1 MKTKIKRHS
10 RSVLSV
16 ILAVCMLVTCFTVG
30 LVATDAAKTE
40 SESVGAAPS
49 TIYFAPNSNWLSAD
63 QVFQLNI
70 WKSGQ
75 SSQIWGTEVE
85 TGIYEFTGVDTSYTN
100 CQFVRFKAD
109 KSKEWNRTGTLTTSS
124 DKNLYTQESDDVW
137 SGTTGGTWSTYTP
150 TASSFTVNF
159 GVNGSNGT
167 LSASGSTT
175 GALTTGGT
183 VDSGETVT
191 FTANPSNGYGT
202 KWYSNPSCTTEIS
215 NTGNSYS
222 TTASSNLNVYVK
234 FIQQITITVIDKNSW
249 GTDIQAY
256 TYNGNDVGSNGGWG
270 SGTSTPAA
278 VTGYTDRYT
287 MTLFQDTND
296 TTVIFNKN
304 GGNGTNQT
312 NGVTL
317 TNGYY
322 YLISVDTNNGN
333 RVVTVSSSDP
343 ELTSYTYY
351 IDGRFAVYN
360 ASRTTQTVTAGSSDS
375 ISWSTDSKNIPFTET
390 STAGLYKV
398 DTYKTIK
405 ELSTYASNKELYFF
419 VGRSTNNATIDA
431 WYNPASGQNL
441 TQSNSDTQYSVALA
455 NNNSNSFLFTD
466 SSNTNTN
473 YVTIYFDANT
483 GKLYFHVDAMASYT
497 VTLKL
502 GDTTHSKWNDNTTA
516 DKTLTVS
523 GATTLPTVTPG
534 TGYQFQNWSVTDN
547 GGGTATLANETVNG
561 SATVTVDNNSVVL
574 TANVAPVSETV
585 VYVAKNDNISKI
597 YAWKTSSEAAITS
610 AFPGNSFDNS
620 NQVYNIGG
628 IEYYKFTV
636 NTGTD
641 NFSFVVNDGTNN
653 GSESRQSKDATN
665 YTAGHTYYVQ
675 WYGTGYKT
683 DSVTNIGV
691 DWYPKYAVA
700 YKPSSAED
708 ISANWTRVDFSS
720 NSAALN
726 NLTAQN
732 YVFYIVRQDKINGT
746 YTDNQWY
753 NTCETLTRSSRL
765 NKEAT
770 HSASGNITLKADAPG
785 NYSINIDRL
794 DGDTR
799 INIGADYPVGYRAV
813 GNATFFGTAWDTTS
827 SNYAYMFTQLA
838 TPYTDTTDGNKVY
851 TYSCSKT
858 MDYSVG
864 TFEFK
869 AWDTN
874 DTWYPAGAGNDIQ
887 VTNGV
892 KRGQTITFYL
902 NPATG
907 DVTYKITGEPSGE
920 SWPPSDIQGMM
931 GAAENPLVEQNK
943 ATYPKQYDTLIYKI
957 ATGSSAITSSPVTL
971 TPLYQKTNPGTEGA
985 WWADFTSVLPS
996 IGTDQLYFNITS
1008 NGSYTGFYSNIAND
1022 GSSFDLTDA
1031 PGITVKRTDKDSS
1044 KYFVEVSGVESRV
1057 TNLGVYITKDAS
1069 NNFTYKFYTIKG
1081 SASAS
1086 KVVKVYAKDGAI
1098 RRNGTARDPKSN
1110 MDYSTFEK
1118 YANTFLTDDTYNTR
1132 MTGAKR
1138 ASTHGATGTDEWT
1151 DSTNFNR
1158 YTYDYVTGVEKGS
1171 TIYFKTVLKN
1181 DDYMN
1186 QYYLVGYSINGTVY
1200 QLHTVAE
1207 SQTGTV
1213 TETFTIP
1220 TDWDYDYVEI
1230 TPIYFLRSGTSI
1242 RFYVEGYDQNVMD
1255 AGWGNTV
1262 GVYPYYQDPTNN
1274 DQVANVNN
1282 PFGGYP
1288 GQPLVFYKGNYYA
1301 DIPKSYKAYTENS
1314 SSTVTCEIKGITLS
1328 NMYWDDVHLYT
1339 GEVSLHYQTYDFD
1352 DLYKIY
1358 KEYGND
1364 VDNIICAFKYENRK
1378 NNDEPASF
1386 TNATSPAT
1394 YTNGWELLKNYKGEA
1409 IDIFGSVLTDQAA
1422 ALALQPTAAAVHVI
1436 SQDYKSNCAGQ
1447 YATEYAV
1454 YNTDGTKVVES
1465 GGKTT
1470 IVPSALAIKTAANF
1484 DNYDPQ
1490 TKAFKGIY
1498 NALKADSKVVGKP
1511 VFVTYEKSI
1520 YGGGDKADRCDARWY
1535 FSKKND
1541 PANAKTRIEYSDNLG
1556 ETWTT
1561 DTFTSNTAT
1570 GSHSGSTAYFTGLST
1585 EADNIPETAAGN
1597 TTTTDTSANANLGPC
1612 IGGGYYV
1619 FNATAGTGYKF
1630 VGWYILRDNYQLNA
1644 GASSYASGTTNFTS
1658 HAEIAKNGDI
1668 FVARFVKVT
1677 SGEFTINHRVHK
1689 DSTGFGDVYVQAV
1702 VKNSS
1707 GNTLATYGATSGAS
1721 ATNTVTI
1728 PSSTGHIANNS
1739 GNTIEATFVP
1749 EPYGTSSF
1757 VNFYAT
1763 VSDLLQ
1769 GYNEVDYIK
1778 SIVIN
1783 MPGVEGYDS
1792 LQGIYAKVTYDVNRM
1807 FSASGDSPTQ
1817 IVSSVTHYSKF
1828 ALRTDL
1834 SYLLR
1839 YKFTTRYYDDKYYTY
1854 SANYTEA
1861 ELRSYFY
1868 DQITNKT
1875 RNTITLD
1882 KQFVQSKAPFESNY
1896 REDLT
1901 WVVDD
1906 VTFGNNY
1913 TEGYLTAHQE
1923 KLKWSNAA
1931 VYDFTNAG
1939 VMQTKRM
1946 AAPYM
1951 LLFHTDTET
1960 KPSFGSTA
1968 AETTAINNWSQNDGK
1983 LYAPL
1988 RTIYEESGETK
1999 PLYIVRWDIYQLDS
2013 FTYKTTG
2020 TDNTPK
2026 MQDDGINLD
2035 VDTSKSKLV
2044 AQSYSS
2050 VFNYVGFEDYAV
2062 VPVYSKENVNRQG
2075 ISDGLTNSSATLL
2088 TVTRNHWN
2096 ANVDGNTKGGTY
2108 KDSADR
2114 IYVDFMLNYKYQKT
2128 VDGSTQNYLLSSTDE
2143 SIKVGFVIKSY
2154 TMVNGKKVY
2163 RTKNDQVI
2171 SQTVLVDKSN
2181 IDNKNRLEYCYGFN
2195 NTQNNSQWGLMF
2207 EFTPFIVDTGNQ
2219 QGSTGAEVKIGNNTY
2234 KALKPIADADVL
2246 DGVNF
2251 YMIGKSDTYWG

>member
-1 MKTKIKRHS
+1 M
-10 RSVLSV
+10 
-16 ILAVCMLVTCFTVG
+16 
-30 LVATDAAKTE
+30 
-40 SESVGAAPS
+40 
-49 TIYFAPNSNWLSAD
+49 
-63 QVFQLNI
+63 
-70 WKSGQ
+70 
-75 SSQIWGTEVE
+75 
-85 TGIYEFTGVDTSYTN
+85 
-100 CQFVRFKAD
+100 
-109 KSKEWNRTGTLTTSS
+109 
-124 DKNLYTQESDDVW
+124 
-137 SGTTGGTWSTYTP
+137 
-150 TASSFTVNF
+150 
-159 GVNGSNGT
+159 
-167 LSASGSTT
+167 
-175 GALTTGGT
+175 
-183 VDSGETVT
+183 
-191 FTANPSNGYGT
+191 
-202 KWYSNPSCTTEIS
+202 
-215 NTGNSYS
+215 
-222 TTASSNLNVYVK
+222 
-234 FIQQITITVIDKNSW
+234 
-249 GTDIQAY
+249 
-256 TYNGNDVGSNGGWG
+256 ND
-270 SGTSTPAA
+270 
-278 VTGYTDRYT
+278 
-287 MTLFQDTND
+287 
-296 TTVIFNKN
+296 
-304 GGNGTNQT
+304 GTNQT
-312 NGVTL
+312 
-317 TNGYY
+317 
-322 YLISVDTNNGN
+322 
-333 RVVTVSSSDP
+333 SSSA
-343 ELTSYTYY
+343 ENATGSTYY
-351 IDGRFAVYN
+351 INEVNSSNVPLLSANPLSSPYSYYINGRFAVYN

-375 ISWSTDSKNIPFTET
+375 ISWSTASKSIPFTET
-390 STAGLYKV
+390 ATAGLYKV

-405 ELSTYASNKELYFF
+405 ELSTYESGRELYFF
-419 VGRSTNNATIDA
+419 VGRSTSGGNIDKWYEPSVAT
-431 WYNPASGQNL
+431 NL
-441 TQSNSDTQYSVALA
+441 TGSDNDVQKPVTLYSSHTNA
-455 NNNSNSFLFTD
+455 FLFND
-466 SSNTNTN
+466 RSNTNTN
-473 YVTIYFDANT
+473 YVTIYFNANT

-534 TGYQFQNWSVTDN
+534 TGYQFQNWSVTN
-547 GGGTATLANETVNG
+547 YGGGTATLANETVNG

-597 YAWKTSSEAAITS
+597 YAWKTSSQVAITS

-628 IEYYKFTV
+628 IDYYKFTV

-641 NFSFVVNDGTNN
+641 NFSFIVNDGTNN
-653 GSESRQSKDATN
+653 GSGSSSRQSKDAEN

-708 ISANWTRVDFSS
+708 IPANWTRVDFSS

-753 NTCETLTRSSRL
+753 NTCETFTRSSRL

-799 INIGADYPVGYRAV
+799 INIGADYPTGYRAV
-813 GNATFFGTAWDTTS
+813 GNATFFGTAWDTES
-827 SNYAYMFTQLA
+827 SNYAYMFTELA
-838 TPYTDTTDGNKVY
+838 TPYTDPDDNKVY

-869 AWDTN
+869 AWSTEGAN
-874 DTWYPAGAGNDIQ
+874 GTWYPAGSDNDIK
-887 VTNGV
+887 VDGGV

-920 SWPPSDIQGMM
+920 SWPPDDIQDKMD
-931 GAAENPLVEQNK
+931 AATNKLVEQNK
-943 ATYPKQYDTLIYKI
+943 TTYPEQYNTLIYKI
-957 ATGSSAITSSPVTL
+957 ATGSNAITSSPVTL

-985 WWADFTSVLPS
+985 WWADFTSVLPG

-1031 PGITVKRTDKDSS
+1031 PGITVKRTDKDSTY
-1044 KYFVEVSGVESRV
+1044 YFVEVSGVESRV

-1118 YANTFLTDDTYNTR
+1118 YANTFLTDNAYSAH

-1138 ASTHGATGTDEWT
+1138 SSTHGATGNDELTDT
-1151 DSTNFNR
+1151 TVFDR

-1181 DDYMN
+1181 DTYMN

-1200 QLHTVAE
+1200 QLHAASE
-1207 SQTGTV
+1207 SGTSGGGTV
-1213 TETFTIP
+1213 TESFTIP

-1288 GQPLVFYKGNYYA
+1288 GQPMVFYKGNYYA
-1301 DIPKSYKAYTENS
+1301 DIPKTYTAYTENS
-1314 SSTVTCEIKGITLS
+1314 TSAVTCEIKGITLS

-1364 VDNIICAFKYENRK
+1364 IDNIICAFKYENRK

-1386 TNATSPAT
+1386 DNANSPAT

-1409 IDIFGSVLTDQAA
+1409 IDIFGTVLTNQAE
-1422 ALALQPTAAAVHVI
+1422 ALALEPTAAAVHVI

-1454 YNTDGTKVVES
+1454 YNAAGTKVVES

-1498 NALKADSKVVGKP
+1498 SALKADTTNVVGKP
-1511 VFVTYEKSI
+1511 VFITYEKSI
-1520 YGGGDKADRCDARWY
+1520 FGGGDKADRCDARWF

-1556 ETWTT
+1556 ETWET
-1561 DTFTSNTAT
+1561 DTFNSNTAT

-1585 EADNIPETAAGN
+1585 EADNTPETAAGN
-1597 TTTTDTSANANLGPC
+1597 TTTTDTSANANLDPR

-1658 HAEIAKNGDI
+1658 HAEIAKDGDI

-1707 GNTLATYGATSGAS
+1707 GTTLAIYGATSGAS

-1728 PSSTGHIANNS
+1728 PFSTGYISNNS

-1749 EPYGTSSF
+1749 EPYGTSNF

-1763 VSDLLQ
+1763 VNDLLQ

-1778 SIVIN
+1778 SITIN

-1792 LQGIYAKVTYDVNRM
+1792 EAGIYAKVVYGVNRM
-1807 FSASGDSPTQ
+1807 FSASGGSPTQ

-1828 ALRTDL
+1828 ALKTNIPYAL
-1834 SYLLR
+1834 KYTF
-1839 YKFTTRYYDDKYYTY
+1839 KTRYYDNKTY
-1854 SANYTEA
+1854 SYSSTYTEA

-1868 DQITNKT
+1868 DQITTKGNKT
-1875 RNTITLD
+1875 IALD

-1901 WVVDD
+1901 WVVDE
-1906 VTFGNNY
+1906 VTFGNNN

-1923 KLKWSNAA
+1923 ELKWSTAT

-1939 VMQTKRM
+1939 AMQTLKM
-1946 AAPYM
+1946 VAPYM
-1951 LLFHTDTET
+1951 KLFHTNTNT
-1960 KPSFGSTA
+1960 KPSFESTA
-1968 AETTAINNWSQNDGK
+1968 AETAAINGWDQNGGGI
-1983 LYAPL
+1983 YAPL
-1988 RTIYEESGETK
+1988 RTTYDDNGETK
-1999 PLYIVRWDIYQLDS
+1999 PLYIARWDIYQLDS

-2020 TDNTPK
+2020 NNVPK

-2035 VDTSKSKLV
+2035 VDTTKSKLV

-2050 VFNYVGFEDYAV
+2050 VFNYVGYEDYAI
-2062 VPVYSKENVNRQG
+2062 VPVYSKTVVDRQG
-2075 ISDGLTNSSATLL
+2075 ESDARTDSFATLL
-2088 TVTRNHWN
+2088 TVSRNHWN
-2096 ANVDGNTKGGTY
+2096 GTVDGNEQGGSY
-2108 KDSADR
+2108 KDGADR
-2114 IYVDFMLNYKYQKT
+2114 IYVDFMLNYRYTKT
-2128 VDGSTQNYLLSSTDE
+2128 VDGKTQNYMLSSTD
-2143 SIKVGFVIKSY
+2143 SNIKVGFVIKSY
-2154 TMVNGKKVY
+2154 TMVNGEKVY
-2163 RTKNDQVI
+2163 RTRNDQVI
-2171 SQTVLVDKSN
+2171 SQTVLVDKSK

-2195 NTQNNSQWGLMF
+2195 NSQNNSQWGLMF
-2207 EFTPFIVDTGNQ
+2207 EFTPFIVDTDNQ
-2219 QGSTGAEVKIGNNTY
+2219 AGSTGADVKIGNTNY
-2234 KALKPIADADVL
+2234 KALYPVAEKDVL
-2246 DGVNF
+2246 RGVNF
-2251 YMIGKSDTYWG
+2251 YMIGKTDTDWE

>member
-30 LVATDAAKTE
+30 LVATDAAQSE
-40 SESVGAAPS
+40 SGSTGAKIDTESVGAVTTDPTGYGFRGDNNGWNYTAFTRYRNTQLGYYYASSNGSFKITKTNTWDNDKTFSKNTTLSTDRSSATELVDEKNEKSGNITDGTTSAHYVCFVNSGSDGKKTTYSATTIPTSDES
-49 TIYFAPNSNWLSAD
+49 TIYIRNTAKAIDIRLYIYNP
-63 QVFQLNI
+63 QLYVWEDSPYILQN
-70 WKSGQ
+70 
-75 SSQIWGTEVE
+75 
-85 TGIYEFTGVDTSYTN
+85 GVV
-100 CQFVRFKAD
+100 Q
-109 KSKEWNRTGTLTTSS
+109 
-124 DKNLYTQESDDVW
+124 
-137 SGTTGGTWSTYTP
+137 TGGENGW
-150 TASSFTVNF
+150 TVTEL
-159 GVNGSNGT
+159 VE
-167 LSASGSTT
+167 
-175 GALTTGGT
+175 TGGT
-183 VDSGETVT
+183 VVYKVEGVYNAGNIIVRYGNEQSGDMTL
-191 FTANPSNGYGT
+191 TADA
-202 KWYSNPSCTTEIS
+202 
-215 NTGNSYS
+215 SYN
-222 TTASSNLNVYVK
+222 TAS
-234 FIQQITITVIDKNSW
+234 
-249 GTDIQAY
+249 G
-256 TYNGNDVGSNGGWG
+256 
-270 SGTSTPAA
+270 
-278 VTGYTDRYT
+278 
-287 MTLFQDTND
+287 DTRN
-296 TTVIFNKN
+296 
-304 GGNGTNQT
+304 
-312 NGVTL
+312 
-317 TNGYY
+317 
-322 YLISVDTNNGN
+322 
-333 RVVTVSSSDP
+333 
-343 ELTSYTYY
+343 TSYTPPTL
-351 IDGRFAVYN
+351 
-360 ASRTTQTVTAGSSDS
+360 SSHTVTA
-375 ISWSTDSKNIPFTET
+375 
-390 STAGLYKV
+390 
-398 DTYKTIK
+398 
-405 ELSTYASNKELYFF
+405 
-419 VGRSTNNATIDA
+419 
-431 WYNPASGQNL
+431 
-441 TQSNSDTQYSVALA
+441 ALA
-455 NNNSNSFLFTD
+455 D
-466 SSNTNTN
+466 S
-473 YVTIYFDANT
+473 TISTWSD
-483 GKLYFHVDAMASYT
+483 G
-497 VTLKL
+497 
-502 GDTTHSKWNDNTTA
+502 TTA
-516 DKTLTVS
+516 NKTVS
-523 GATTLPTVTPG
+523 GSGAITLPTVTPG

-597 YAWKTSSEAAITS
+597 YAWKTSSQAAITS

-653 GSESRQSKDATN
+653 GSGSSRQSKDATN

-874 DTWYPAGAGNDIQ
+874 DTWYPVGTGNDIQ
-887 VTNGV
+887 VTDGV

-902 NPATG
+902 NPTTG
-907 DVTYKITGEPSGE
+907 NVTYKITGEPSGE
-920 SWPPSDIQGMM
+920 SWPPSDIQKKMD
-931 GAAENPLVEQNK
+931 ADTNPLVEQNNT
-943 ATYPKQYDTLIYKI
+943 TYPEQYDTLIYKI

-1110 MDYSTFEK
+1110 MNYSTFEK

-1394 YTNGWELLKNYKGEA
+1394 YTNGWELLKNYKGQA
-1409 IDIFGSVLTDQAA
+1409 IDIFGTVLADQEA
-1422 ALALQPTAAAVHVI
+1422 ALALEPTDSAVHVI

-1561 DTFTSNTAT
+1561 DTFTFTSNTAT

-1597 TTTTDTSANANLGPC
+1597 TTTTDTSANEDLVPR

-1658 HAEIAKNGDI
+1658 HAEIAKDGDI

-1988 RTIYEESGETK
+1988 RTTYEESGETK

>member
-30 LVATDAAKTE
+30 LVATDAAKAE

-124 DKNLYTQESDDVW
+124 DKNLYTQESGVW
-137 SGTTGGTWSTYTP
+137 SSTTGGTWSTYTP
-150 TASSFTVNF
+150 PVGTTYTVTY
-159 GVNGSNGT
+159 GIGT
-167 LSASGSTT
+167 GSASGT
-175 GALTTGGT
+175 GTLTASGGISSGDEVAGGT
-183 VDSGETVT
+183 SVT
-191 FTANPSNGYGT
+191 FTAAPGT
-202 KWYSNPSCTTEIS
+202 GQYIEGWYSDAACNTSLNNGTNTT
-215 NTGNSYS
+215 Y
-222 TTASSNLNVYVK
+222 TTTVNANKSVYVK
-234 FIQQITITVIDKNSW
+234 FVGDISFYIKDDENWSNVAIHLYTGNTGAWTWPGNQVLSSGSAVSNSPVTV
-249 GTDIQAY
+249 
-256 TYNGNDVGSNGGWG
+256 
-270 SGTSTPAA
+270 TSTTETGVYLVKLPGNIANITNIILNNNNNGKQTGDSVALVEGTLYQTSGRNIPNYTPETAYNVTVKCGAGKFTAA
-278 VTGYTDRYT
+278 
-287 MTLFQDTND
+287 N
-296 TTVIFNKN
+296 
-304 GGNGTNQT
+304 NQT
-312 NGVTL
+312 
-317 TNGYY
+317 
-322 YLISVDTNNGN
+322 D
-333 RVVTVSSSDP
+333 
-343 ELTSYTYY
+343 
-351 IDGRFAVYN
+351 
-360 ASRTTQTVTAGSSDS
+360 QTVTAGANNAATLPQVTPPSGKKFKE
-375 ISWSTDSKNIPFTET
+375 WTSTGSVTLNNET
-390 STAGLYKV
+390 S
-398 DTYKTIK
+398 
-405 ELSTYASNKELYFF
+405 
-419 VGRSTNNATIDA
+419 
-431 WYNPASGQNL
+431 
-441 TQSNSDTQYSVALA
+441 
-455 NNNSNSFLFTD
+455 
-466 SSNTNTN
+466 
-473 YVTIYFDANT
+473 
-483 GKLYFHVDAMASYT
+483 
-497 VTLKL
+497 
-502 GDTTHSKWNDNTTA
+502 
-516 DKTLTVS
+516 
-523 GATTLPTVTPG
+523 
-534 TGYQFQNWSVTDN
+534 
-547 GGGTATLANETVNG
+547 NG
-561 SATVTVDNNSVVL
+561 SATVNA
-574 TANVAPVSETV
+574 TAAGGIVTATYEDITATTI
-585 VYVAKNDNISKI
+585 YVAKHSNVEKI
-597 YAWKTSSEAAITS
+597 YVWESVGGAKITS
-610 AFPGNSFDNS
+610 YVYPGDYFEKSNGEYVTYEFGGIDYYKYTFTTDKAFKFIVSKNGDECKTTDTGPYDPGYDYYVTWPGAKNSAVAFVEQTNYPTYTLLYKVRGADDSTLTTVPFSHNMATLNLDAGNYNFFITRSVNGNAVRWYNS
-620 NQVYNIGG
+620 NGVSITRSDSGTRKTIGH
-628 IEYYKFTV
+628 V
-636 NTGTD
+636 D
-641 NFSFVVNDGTNN
+641 NAQCSLAA
-653 GSESRQSKDATN
+653 DA
-665 YTAGHTYYVQ
+665 
-675 WYGTGYKT
+675 
-683 DSVTNIGV
+683 S
-691 DWYPKYAVA
+691 
-700 YKPSSAED
+700 
-708 ISANWTRVDFSS
+708 
-720 NSAALN
+720 
-726 NLTAQN
+726 
-732 YVFYIVRQDKINGT
+732 GT
-746 YTDNQWY
+746 YTCYLD
-753 NTCETLTRSSRL
+753 SL
-765 NKEAT
+765 NNSEIYAT
-770 HSASGNITLKADAPG
+770 FN
-785 NYSINIDRL
+785 
-794 DGDTR
+794 
-799 INIGADYPVGYRAV
+799 YPVGYRAV

-838 TPYTDTTDGNKVY
+838 TPYTDTTDGNKEY

-874 DTWYPAGAGNDIQ
+874 DTWYPAGTGNDIQ

-902 NPATG
+902 NPTTG
-907 DVTYKITGEPSGE
+907 NVTYKITGEPSGE
-920 SWPPSDIQGMM
+920 SWPPSDIQEKMD
-931 GAAENPLVEQNK
+931 AATNPLVEQNK
-943 ATYPKQYDTLIYKI
+943 TTYPEQYDTLIYKI
-957 ATGSSAITSSPVTL
+957 ATGSNAITSSPVTL

-1118 YANTFLTDDTYNTR
+1118 YANTFLTDNTYNTR

-1171 TIYFKTVLKN
+1171 TIYFKTVLKS

-1200 QLHTVAE
+1200 QLHSA
-1207 SQTGTV
+1207 SDSGASGGGTV
-1213 TETFTIP
+1213 TESFTIP

-1301 DIPKSYKAYTENS
+1301 DIPKSYTAYTENS
-1314 SSTVTCEIKGITLS
+1314 SSAVTCEIKGITLS

-1386 TNATSPAT
+1386 TNATSPDT

-1409 IDIFGSVLTDQAA
+1409 IDIFGTVLTDQAA
-1422 ALALQPTAAAVHVI
+1422 ALALEPTAAAVHVI

-1454 YNTDGTKVVES
+1454 YNTAGTKVVES

-1470 IVPSALAIKTAANF
+1470 IVPSALAIQSSGNF
-1484 DNYDPQ
+1484 ANYDAQ

-1498 NALKADSKVVGKP
+1498 DALKADTNVVGKP

-1520 YGGGDKADRCDARWY
+1520 YGGGDKADRCDARWF

-1556 ETWTT
+1556 ETWST
-1561 DTFTSNTAT
+1561 DAFNSGTAT
-1570 GSHSGSTAYFTGLST
+1570 GNHSGSTAYFTGLST
-1585 EADNIPETAAGN
+1585 EADNTPETAAGN
-1597 TTTTDTSANANLGPC
+1597 TTTTDTSANASLDPR

-1658 HAEIAKNGDI
+1658 HAEIAKGGDI

-1677 SGEFTINHRVHK
+1677 TGEFTINHRVHK

-1702 VKNSS
+1702 VKSSS
-1707 GNTLATYGATSGAS
+1707 GTTLDTYGAIEGENATS
-1721 ATNTVTI
+1721 TVTI
-1728 PSSTGHIANNS
+1728 PSTSGYIANNS

-1749 EPYGTSSF
+1749 KPYGTSNF

-1778 SIVIN
+1778 SITIN

-1792 LQGIYAKVTYDVNRM
+1792 SQGIYAKVVYDVNRM
-1807 FSASGDSPTQ
+1807 FSGSSGSPTQ

-1868 DQITNKT
+1868 DQITTKA
-1875 RNTITLD
+1875 NTTIELD

-1896 REDLT
+1896 RENLT

-1906 VTFGNNY
+1906 VTFGNNN

-1923 KLKWSNAA
+1923 ELKWSTAM

-1939 VMQTKRM
+1939 AMQSKKM

-1951 LLFHTDTET
+1951 KLFHTDTET
-1960 KPSFGSTA
+1960 KPSFESTA

-1988 RTIYEESGETK
+1988 RTTYEESGETK
-1999 PLYIVRWDIYQLDS
+1999 PLYIARWDIYQLDS

-2050 VFNYVGFEDYAV
+2050 RFNYVGFEDYAV
-2062 VPVYSKENVNRQG
+2062 VPVYSKENVNRQE

-2108 KDSADR
+2108 KDGADR

-2128 VDGSTQNYLLSSTDE
+2128 VDGKTQNYLLSSTDE
-2143 SIKVGFVIKSY
+2143 SIKVGFVVKSY
-2154 TMVNGKKVY
+2154 TMVNGNKVY

-2181 IDNKNRLEYCYGFN
+2181 IDNKNRLEYCFGFN

-2219 QGSTGAEVKIGNNTY
+2219 QGSTGADVKIGNTTY
-2234 KALKPIADADVL
+2234 KALNPIADADVL

-2251 YMIGKSDTYWG
+2251 YMIGKSDTDWG

>member
-30 LVATDAAKTE
+30 LVATDAAKAESSSTGAQVD
-40 SESVGAAPS
+40 SESVGA
-49 TIYFAPNSNWLSAD
+49 IGDDHEFNSDTLYIDASAC
-63 QVFQLNI
+63 
-70 WKSGQ
+70 S
-75 SSQIWGTEVE
+75 
-85 TGIYEFTGVDTSYTN
+85 
-100 CQFVRFKAD
+100 
-109 KSKEWNRTGTLTTSS
+109 
-124 DKNLYTQESDDVW
+124 
-137 SGTTGGTWSTYTP
+137 
-150 TASSFTVNF
+150 NF
-159 GVNGSNGT
+159 GSNGFAYSFT
-167 LSASGSTT
+167 KKDNGWGTWKSQNATSLGNGIYSFDLTGINSYQWIRYFRIVSKNGSGSAEATSARMTPPNNNTYNCIVLGSDGEGTWANYPTESDVTT
-175 GALTTGGT
+175 TLYVKSGLADTSSHSLTKAYIWEENNTNLAAW
-183 VDSGETVT
+183 SGETISSSPWTSETINGYTYYKRVFANT
-191 FTANPSNGYGT
+191 WRNFRVILNDGSGNQTGDSADTATGSTYYINEVNSSNKAVLSANPL
-202 KWYSNPSCTTEIS
+202 
-215 NTGNSYS
+215 
-222 TTASSNLNVYVK
+222 SS
-234 FIQQITITVIDKNSW
+234 
-249 GTDIQAY
+249 
-256 TYNGNDVGSNGGWG
+256 
-270 SGTSTPAA
+270 P
-278 VTGYTDRYT
+278 
-287 MTLFQDTND
+287 
-296 TTVIFNKN
+296 
-304 GGNGTNQT
+304 
-312 NGVTL
+312 
-317 TNGYY
+317 
-322 YLISVDTNNGN
+322 
-333 RVVTVSSSDP
+333 
-343 ELTSYTYY
+343 YTYY
-351 IDGRFAVYN
+351 IDGRFKVYN
-360 ASRTTQTVTAGSSDS
+360 STRTTESYTGDWNT
-375 ISWSTDSKNIPFTET
+375 TSKAIPFTET
-390 STAGLYKV
+390 STPGLYKV

-405 ELSTYASNKELYFF
+405 ELSTYTTNHEFYFF
-419 VGRSTNNATIDA
+419 VGRATNGGTINA

-441 TQSNSDTQYSVALA
+441 TQSNSDTEYSVALA

-473 YVTIYFDANT
+473 YVTIYFNADT

-597 YAWKTSSEAAITS
+597 YAWKTSSQAAITS

-653 GSESRQSKDATN
+653 GSGSSKQSKDATN

-708 ISANWTRVDFSS
+708 IPANWTRVDFSS

-732 YVFYIVRQDKINGT
+732 YVFHIVRQDKINGT

-753 NTCETLTRSSRL
+753 NTCETFTRSSRL

-838 TPYTDTTDGNKVY
+838 TPYTDTTDGNKEY

-874 DTWYPAGAGNDIQ
+874 DTWYPAGTGNDIQ

-907 DVTYKITGEPSGE
+907 DVTYEITGQPSGE

-1031 PGITVKRTDKDSS
+1031 PGITVKRTDKDSTY
-1044 KYFVEVSGVESRV
+1044 YFVEVSGVESRV

-1069 NNFTYKFYTIKG
+1069 NKFTYKFYTIKG

-1118 YANTFLTDDTYNTR
+1118 YANTFLTDDTYNTS

-1171 TIYFKTVLKN
+1171 TIYFKTVLKS

-1200 QLHTVAE
+1200 QLHSA
-1207 SQTGTV
+1207 SDSGASGGGTV
-1213 TETFTIP
+1213 TESFTIP

-1242 RFYVEGYDQNVMD
+1242 RFYVEGYDQTVMD

-1301 DIPKSYKAYTENS
+1301 DIPKSYTAYTENS
-1314 SSTVTCEIKGITLS
+1314 TSAVTCEIKGITLS

-1358 KEYGND
+1358 KEYGNN

-1386 TNATSPAT
+1386 TNATSPDT

-1409 IDIFGSVLTDQAA
+1409 IDIFGTVLTDQAA
-1422 ALALQPTAAAVHVI
+1422 ALALEPTAAAVHVI

-1454 YNTDGTKVVES
+1454 YNTAGTKVVES

-1470 IVPSALAIKTAANF
+1470 IVPSALAIQSSGNF
-1484 DNYDPQ
+1484 ANYDAQ

-1498 NALKADSKVVGKP
+1498 DALKADTNVVGKP

-1561 DTFTSNTAT
+1561 DAFNSGTAT

-1585 EADNIPETAAGN
+1585 EAVNTPETAAGN
-1597 TTTTDTSANANLGPC
+1597 TTTTDTSANANLDPR

-1644 GASSYASGTTNFTS
+1644 GASSYASDTTNFTS
-1658 HAEIAKNGDI
+1658 HAEIAKDGDI

-1702 VKNSS
+1702 VKSSS
-1707 GNTLATYGATSGAS
+1707 GTTLATYGATSGEN

-1778 SIVIN
+1778 SITIN

-1792 LQGIYAKVTYDVNRM
+1792 SQGIYAKVVYDVNRM
-1807 FSASGDSPTQ
+1807 FSGSSGSPTQ

-1868 DQITNKT
+1868 DQITTKA
-1875 RNTITLD
+1875 NTTIELD

-1896 REDLT
+1896 RENLT

-1906 VTFGNNY
+1906 VTFGNNN

-1923 KLKWSNAA
+1923 ELKWSTAM

-1939 VMQTKRM
+1939 AMQSKKM

-1951 LLFHTDTET
+1951 KLFHTDTET
-1960 KPSFGSTA
+1960 KPSFESTA

-1988 RTIYEESGETK
+1988 RTTYEESGETK
-1999 PLYIVRWDIYQLDS
+1999 PLYIARWDIYQLDS

-2050 VFNYVGFEDYAV
+2050 RFNYVGFEDYAV
-2062 VPVYSKENVNRQG
+2062 VPVYSKENVNRQE

-2108 KDSADR
+2108 KDGADR

-2128 VDGSTQNYLLSSTDE
+2128 VDGKTQNYLLSSTDE
-2143 SIKVGFVIKSY
+2143 SIKVGFVVKSY
-2154 TMVNGKKVY
+2154 TMVNGNKVY

-2181 IDNKNRLEYCYGFN
+2181 IDNKNRLEYCFGFN

-2219 QGSTGAEVKIGNNTY
+2219 QGSTGADVKIGNTTY
-2234 KALKPIADADVL
+2234 KALNPIADADVL

-2251 YMIGKSDTYWG
+2251 YMIGKSDTDWG

>member
-1 MKTKIKRHS
+1 MKKQIRHFS
-10 RSVLSV
+10 KST
-16 ILAVCMLVTCFTVG
+16 LAVVLTLCMLLSCFTAG
-30 LVATDAAKTE
+30 IIASDAAKTE
-40 SESVGAAPS
+40 SEVGARADSESVGA
-49 TIYFAPNSNWLSAD
+49 IGDDHEFNS
-63 QVFQLNI
+63 
-70 WKSGQ
+70 
-75 SSQIWGTEVE
+75 
-85 TGIYEFTGVDTSYTN
+85 
-100 CQFVRFKAD
+100 
-109 KSKEWNRTGTLTTSS
+109 GTLYI
-124 DKNLYTQESDDVW
+124 D
-137 SGTTGGTWSTYTP
+137 
-150 TASSFTVNF
+150 ASACSFF
-159 GVNGSNGT
+159 GSNGFAYSFKKNNNDWGT
-167 LSASGSTT
+167 WVSQSATNLGNGIYSFDLTGIDSYLWIRYFRIVSKNGSGSAKATSARMT
-175 GALTTGGT
+175 PPNNNTYNCIVLGSDGEGTWANYPKESNLTTTLYVKSGLT
-183 VDSGETVT
+183 DTSSHSLTKAYIWEENNTNLAAWSGETISSSPWT
-191 FTANPSNGYGT
+191 SETINGYT
-202 KWYSNPSCTTEIS
+202 YYKRVFA
-215 NTGNSYS
+215 NTWRNFQVILNDGN
-222 TTASSNLNVYVK
+222 
-234 FIQQITITVIDKNSW
+234 
-249 GTDIQAY
+249 
-256 TYNGNDVGSNGGWG
+256 
-270 SGTSTPAA
+270 
-278 VTGYTDRYT
+278 
-287 MTLFQDTND
+287 
-296 TTVIFNKN
+296 
-304 GGNGTNQT
+304 NQT
-312 NGVTL
+312 N
-317 TNGYY
+317 
-322 YLISVDTNNGN
+322 
-333 RVVTVSSSDP
+333 SSAENATGS
-343 ELTSYTYY
+343 TYY
-351 IDGRFAVYN
+351 INEVNSSNVPLLSANPLSSPYSYYINGRFKVYN
-360 ASRTTQTVTAGSSDS
+360 STRTTESYTGD
-375 ISWSTDSKNIPFTET
+375 WSTTSKNIPFTET

-405 ELSTYASNKELYFF
+405 ELSTYTTNHEFYFF
-419 VGRSTNNATIDA
+419 VGRATNGGTINA

-473 YVTIYFDANT
+473 YVTIYFNANT

-534 TGYQFQNWSVTDN
+534 TGYQFQNWSVTND

-597 YAWKTSSEAAITS
+597 YAWKTSSQAAITS
-610 AFPGNSFDNS
+610 PFPGNSFDNS

-653 GSESRQSKDATN
+653 GSGSSRQSKDATN

-708 ISANWTRVDFSS
+708 IPANWTRVDFSS

-753 NTCETLTRSSRL
+753 NTCETFTRSSRL

-838 TPYTDTTDGNKVY
+838 TPYTDPDDNKVY

-874 DTWYPAGAGNDIQ
+874 DTWYPAGTGGDIQ
-887 VTNGV
+887 VTDGV

-902 NPATG
+902 NPTTG
-907 DVTYKITGEPSGE
+907 NVTYKITGEPSGE
-920 SWPPSDIQGMM
+920 SWPPSDIQKKMD
-931 GAAENPLVEQNK
+931 ADTNPLVEQNNT
-943 ATYPKQYDTLIYKI
+943 AYPEQYNTLIYKI

-1031 PGITVKRTDKDSS
+1031 PGITVNKTNKDSTY
-1044 KYFVEVSGVESRV
+1044 YFVEVSGVESRV

-1069 NNFTYKFYTIKG
+1069 SNFTYKFYTIKG

-1098 RRNGTARDPKSN
+1098 RRLGTARDPKSN
-1110 MDYSTFEK
+1110 ITYSTFEQ
-1118 YANTFLTDDTYNTR
+1118 YANTFVYSDSSYTTR
-1132 MTGAKR
+1132 FTGTVR
-1138 ASTHGATGTDEWT
+1138 ASTHGATGNDELTDT
-1151 DSTNFNR
+1151 TVFNR
-1158 YTYDYVTGVEKGS
+1158 YTYDYIPSVAKGT
-1171 TIYFKTVLKN
+1171 TIYIKTVLKN

-1207 SQTGTV
+1207 SQTHTV

-1220 TDWDYDYVEI
+1220 TEWDYNYVEI

-1242 RFYVEGYDQNVMD
+1242 RFYVEGYDQSVMD
-1255 AGWGNTV
+1255 VGWGNTV

-1274 DQVANVNN
+1274 DQVANINN

-1288 GQPLVFYKGNYYA
+1288 GQPMVFYKGNYYA
-1301 DIPKSYKAYTENS
+1301 DIPKTYTAYTENS
-1314 SSTVTCEIKGITLS
+1314 SSAVTCEIKGITLS

-1409 IDIFGSVLTDQAA
+1409 IDIFGSVLANQTA
-1422 ALALQPTAAAVHVI
+1422 ALALQPTDSAVHVI

-1454 YNTDGTKVVES
+1454 YNAAGTKVVES

-1498 NALKADSKVVGKP
+1498 SALKADTTNVVGKP
-1511 VFVTYEKSI
+1511 VFITYEKSI
-1520 YGGGDKADRCDARWY
+1520 FGGGDKADRCDARWF
-1535 FSKKND
+1535 FSKKSD
-1541 PANAKTRIEYSDNLG
+1541 PADAKTRIEYSDNLG

-1561 DTFTSNTAT
+1561 DAFNSGTAT

-1585 EADNIPETAAGN
+1585 EADNTPEIQAGN
-1597 TTTTDTSANANLGPC
+1597 TTTTDTSANTNLDPC

-1658 HAEIAKNGDI
+1658 HAEIAKDGDI

-1707 GNTLATYGATSGAS
+1707 GNTLYTYGATSGAS

-1728 PSSTGHIANNS
+1728 PSSTGYIANNS

-1792 LQGIYAKVTYDVNRM
+1792 SQGIYAKVTYDVNRM
-1807 FSASGDSPTQ
+1807 FSASGGSPTQ
-1817 IVSSVTHYSKF
+1817 TVSSVTHYSKF
-1828 ALRTDL
+1828 ALKSDIP
-1834 SYLLR
+1834 YLLK
-1839 YKFTTRYYDDKYYTY
+1839 YTFKTRYYGNKTYTY
-1854 SANYTEA
+1854 SSTYTEA

-1868 DQITNKT
+1868 DQITTKAT
-1875 RNTITLD
+1875 ETIQLD

-1901 WVVDD
+1901 WVVDA
-1906 VTFGNNY
+1906 VTFNAEF

-1923 KLKWSNAA
+1923 ELKWSTAM
-1931 VYDFTNAG
+1931 VYDFTDDG
-1939 VMQTKRM
+1939 SLVTHKMV
-1946 AAPYM
+1946 APYM
-1951 LLFHTDTET
+1951 KLFDASIQA
-1960 KPSFGSTA
+1960 KPSFESTD
-1968 AETTAINNWSQNDGK
+1968 AEAEYIRNWSKGDGD
-1983 LYAPL
+1983 LYYQTRNFYTEDSQSKP
-1988 RTIYEESGETK
+1988 IYIE
-1999 PLYIVRWDIYQLDS
+1999 RWDIYQLDS
-2013 FTYKTTG
+2013 FTYKTG
-2020 TDNTPK
+2020 EGNVPLMK
-2026 MQDDGINLD
+2026 ADGINLD

-2044 AQSYSS
+2044 AQSFSPL
-2050 VFNYVGFEDYAV
+2050 FNYSGFEDYAI
-2062 VPVYSKENVNRQG
+2062 VPVYSKTRVHNQEL
-2075 ISDGLTNSSATLL
+2075 SDTRTESSATLL
-2088 TVTRNHWN
+2088 TITRNHWN
-2096 ANVDGNTKGGTY
+2096 GTVSGNEQGGKY
-2108 KDSADR
+2108 KDGADR
-2114 IYVDFMLNYKYQKT
+2114 IYVDFMLNYNYPVT
-2128 VDGSTQNYLLSSTDE
+2128 IDGKTQNVRLSTTGDNV
-2143 SIKVGFVIKSY
+2143 KVGFVIRSY
-2154 TMVNGKKVY
+2154 TMVDGERVY
-2163 RTKNDQVI
+2163 RSN
-2171 SQTVLVDKSN
+2171 SQTVLVNKSE
-2181 IDNKNRLEYCYGFN
+2181 IDNKNRIEYCYGFN

-2207 EFTPFIVDTGNQ
+2207 EFTPFIVDTNNQ
-2219 QGSTGAEVKIGNNTY
+2219 TGSTGANVTISGTTY
-2234 KALKPIADADVL
+2234 KALNPIADADVL
-2246 DGVNF
+2246 RGVNF
-2251 YMIGKSDTYWG
+2251 YMIGNSDTDWN

>member
-1 MKTKIKRHS
+1 MKKQIRHFS
-10 RSVLSV
+10 KST
-16 ILAVCMLVTCFTVG
+16 LAVVLTLCMLLSCFTAG
-30 LVATDAAKTE
+30 IIASDAAKTE
-40 SESVGAAPS
+40 SESVGSNGTAVNRTVYVKKSAVSSNSYSDYRVYFEHTKDNLISETVNMSDTGYTMDGDVVYSATIYDKYDGLNKIYFQAFDNDVWQAQTKAISGNWTGSSTYDGKLWNGSNWVTPVWDVPS
-49 TIYFAPNSNWLSAD
+49 TTTLYVLSGLKKYNTSNTMTKAY
-63 QVFQLNI
+63 I
-70 WKSGQ
+70 WEENNTNLAAWSGE
-75 SSQIWGTEVE
+75 SM
-85 TGIYEFTGVDTSYTN
+85 
-100 CQFVRFKAD
+100 
-109 KSKEWNRTGTLTTSS
+109 TTSPWTS
-124 DKNLYTQESDDVW
+124 ETINGYTYYKRVF
-137 SGTTGGTWSTYTP
+137 TNTWSTFRVILNDGSGNQTGDSAD
-150 TASSFTVNF
+150 TATGSTYYINEVNSSNKAV
-159 GVNGSNGT
+159 
-167 LSASGSTT
+167 LSA
-175 GALTTGGT
+175 
-183 VDSGETVT
+183 
-191 FTANPSNGYGT
+191 NPL
-202 KWYSNPSCTTEIS
+202 
-215 NTGNSYS
+215 
-222 TTASSNLNVYVK
+222 SS
-234 FIQQITITVIDKNSW
+234 
-249 GTDIQAY
+249 
-256 TYNGNDVGSNGGWG
+256 
-270 SGTSTPAA
+270 P
-278 VTGYTDRYT
+278 
-287 MTLFQDTND
+287 
-296 TTVIFNKN
+296 
-304 GGNGTNQT
+304 
-312 NGVTL
+312 
-317 TNGYY
+317 
-322 YLISVDTNNGN
+322 
-333 RVVTVSSSDP
+333 
-343 ELTSYTYY
+343 YTYY
-351 IDGRFAVYN
+351 IDGRFKVYN
-360 ASRTTQTVTAGSSDS
+360 STRTTESYTGD
-375 ISWSTDSKNIPFTET
+375 WSTTSKNIPFTET

-405 ELSTYASNKELYFF
+405 ELSTYTTNHEFYFF
-419 VGRSTNNATIDA
+419 VGRATNGGTINA

-441 TQSNSDTQYSVALA
+441 TQSNSDTKYSVALT

-466 SSNTNTN
+466 NSNTNTN
-473 YVTIYFDANT
+473 YVTIYFNANT

-523 GATTLPTVTPG
+523 GATTLPSVTPV
-534 TGYQFQNWSVTDN
+534 TGYQFQNWSVTDD
-547 GGGTATLANETVNG
+547 GDGTATLANETVNG

-585 VYVAKNDNISKI
+585 VYVAKNDNVSKI
-597 YAWKTSSEAAITS
+597 YAWNSSGNIS
-610 AFPGNSFDNS
+610 VAFPGDNFEQENGS
-620 NQVYNIGG
+620 AKVYNIGG
-628 IEYYKFTV
+628 VAYYKYTV
-636 NTGTD
+636 NTGTKPF
-641 NFSFVVNDGTNN
+641 NFIVNN
-653 GSESRQSKDATN
+653 GSNARQSNNAEN
-665 YTAGHTYYVQ
+665 YAAGHTYYVQ
-675 WYGTGYKT
+675 WYGTEAKVDVKNMGT
-683 DSVTNIGV
+683 
-691 DWYPKYAVA
+691 DWYPKYYLV

-708 ISANWTRVDFSS
+708 ISANWTRVAFS
-720 NSAALN
+720 NSEATLSS
-726 NLTAQN
+726 LTAQN
-732 YVFYIVRQDKINGT
+732 YVFYIVRQDMVSGS
-746 YTDNQWY
+746 YADHYWY
-753 NTCETLTRSSRL
+753 NTGDKTITRANRTNVYTTHNNNATNIKL
-765 NKEAT
+765 N
-770 HSASGNITLKADAPG
+770 ADAPG
-785 NYSINIDRL
+785 DYKVVFDAMN
-794 DGDTR
+794 GDAAVTLH
-799 INIGADYPVGYRAV
+799 ADYPVGYRAV

-838 TPYTDTTDGNKVY
+838 TPYTDPDDNKVY

-874 DTWYPAGAGNDIQ
+874 DTWYPAGTGGDIQ
-887 VTNGV
+887 VTDGV

-902 NPATG
+902 NPTTRN
-907 DVTYKITGEPSGE
+907 VTYKITGQPSGE
-920 SWPPSDIQGMM
+920 SWPPSDIQEKMD
-931 GAAENPLVEQNK
+931 AATNPLVEQNNT
-943 ATYPKQYDTLIYKI
+943 TYPEQYNTLIYKI
-957 ATGSSAITSSPVTL
+957 ATGSNAITSSPVTL

-985 WWADFTSVLPS
+985 WWADFTSVLPG

-1031 PGITVKRTDKDSS
+1031 PGITVNKTNKDSTY
-1044 KYFVEVSGVESRV
+1044 YFVEVSGVESRV

-1069 NNFTYKFYTIKG
+1069 SNFTYKFYTIKG

-1098 RRNGTARDPKSN
+1098 RRLGTARDPKSN
-1110 MDYSTFEK
+1110 ITYSTFEQ
-1118 YANTFLTDDTYNTR
+1118 YANTFVYSDSGYTTR
-1132 MTGAKR
+1132 FTGTVR
-1138 ASTHGATGTDEWT
+1138 ASTHGATGNDELTDT
-1151 DSTNFNR
+1151 TVFNR
-1158 YTYDYVTGVEKGS
+1158 YTYDYIPSVAKGT
-1171 TIYFKTVLKN
+1171 TIYIKTVLKN
-1181 DDYMN
+1181 DEYMN

-1207 SQTGTV
+1207 SQTRTV

-1220 TDWDYDYVEI
+1220 TEWDYNYVEI

-1242 RFYVEGYDQNVMD
+1242 RFYVEGYDQSVMD
-1255 AGWGNTV
+1255 VGWGNTV

-1274 DQVANVNN
+1274 DQVANINN

-1288 GQPLVFYKGNYYA
+1288 GQPMVFYKGNYYA
-1301 DIPKSYKAYTENS
+1301 DIPKTYTAYTENS
-1314 SSTVTCEIKGITLS
+1314 SSAVTCEIKGITLS

-1409 IDIFGSVLTDQAA
+1409 IDIFGTVLADQTA
-1422 ALALQPTAAAVHVI
+1422 ALALQPTDSAVHVI

-1454 YNTDGTKVVES
+1454 YNTDGIKVVES

-1498 NALKADSKVVGKP
+1498 SALKADTTNVVGKP
-1511 VFVTYEKSI
+1511 VFITYEKSI

-1535 FSKKND
+1535 FSKKSD
-1541 PANAKTRIEYSDNLG
+1541 PADAKTRIEYSDNLG

-1561 DTFTSNTAT
+1561 DAFNSGTAT

-1585 EADNIPETAAGN
+1585 EADNTPEIQAGN
-1597 TTTTDTSANANLGPC
+1597 TTTTDTSANNNLDPR

-1644 GASSYASGTTNFTS
+1644 GASSYASGTTDFTS
-1658 HAEIAKNGDI
+1658 HAEIAKDGDI

-1702 VKNSS
+1702 VKNSI
-1707 GNTLATYGATSGAS
+1707 GTTLNTYGATSGAN

-1728 PSSTGHIANNS
+1728 PSSTGYIANNS

-1792 LQGIYAKVTYDVNRM
+1792 SQGIYAKVTYDVNRM
-1807 FSASGDSPTQ
+1807 FSASGGSPTQ

-1828 ALRTDL
+1828 ALKSDIP
-1834 SYLLR
+1834 YLLK
-1839 YKFTTRYYDDKYYTY
+1839 YTFKTRYYGNKTYTY
-1854 SANYTEA
+1854 SSTYTEA

-1868 DQITNKT
+1868 DQITTKAT
-1875 RNTITLD
+1875 ETIRLD

-1901 WVVDD
+1901 WVVDA

-1923 KLKWSNAA
+1923 ELKWSTAM
-1931 VYDFTNAG
+1931 VYDFTDDG
-1939 VMQTKRM
+1939 SLVTHKMV
-1946 AAPYM
+1946 APYM
-1951 LLFHTDTET
+1951 KLFDASIQA
-1960 KPSFGSTA
+1960 KPSFESTD
-1968 AETTAINNWSQNDGK
+1968 AEAEYIRNWSKGDGD
-1983 LYAPL
+1983 LYYQTRNFYTEDSQPKP
-1988 RTIYEESGETK
+1988 IYIE
-1999 PLYIVRWDIYQLDS
+1999 RWDIYQLDS
-2013 FTYKTTG
+2013 FTYKTG
-2020 TDNTPK
+2020 EGNVPLMK
-2026 MQDDGINLD
+2026 ADGINLD

-2044 AQSYSS
+2044 AQSFSPL
-2050 VFNYVGFEDYAV
+2050 FNYSGFEDYAI
-2062 VPVYSKENVNRQG
+2062 VPVYSKTRVHNQEL
-2075 ISDGLTNSSATLL
+2075 SDARTESSATLL
-2088 TVTRNHWN
+2088 TITRNHWN
-2096 ANVDGNTKGGTY
+2096 GTVSGNEQGGKY
-2108 KDSADR
+2108 KDGADR
-2114 IYVDFMLNYKYQKT
+2114 IYVDFMLNYNYPVT
-2128 VDGSTQNYLLSSTDE
+2128 IDGKTQNVRLSTTGDNV
-2143 SIKVGFVIKSY
+2143 KVGFVIRSY
-2154 TMVNGKKVY
+2154 TMVDGERVY
-2163 RTKNDQVI
+2163 RSN
-2171 SQTVLVDKSN
+2171 SQTVLVNKSE
-2181 IDNKNRLEYCYGFN
+2181 IDNKNRIEYCYGFN

-2207 EFTPFIVDTGNQ
+2207 EFTPFIVDTNNQ
-2219 QGSTGAEVKIGNNTY
+2219 TGSTGANVTISGTTY
-2234 KALKPIADADVL
+2234 KALNPIADADVL
-2246 DGVNF
+2246 RGVNF
-2251 YMIGKSDTYWG
+2251 YMIGNSDTDWN

>member
-1 MKTKIKRHS
+1 MKKQIRHFS
-10 RSVLSV
+10 KST
-16 ILAVCMLVTCFTVG
+16 LAVVLTLCMLLSCFTAG
-30 LVATDAAKTE
+30 IIASDAAKTE
-40 SESVGAAPS
+40 SEVGARADSESVGA
-49 TIYFAPNSNWLSAD
+49 IGDDHEFNS
-63 QVFQLNI
+63 
-70 WKSGQ
+70 
-75 SSQIWGTEVE
+75 
-85 TGIYEFTGVDTSYTN
+85 
-100 CQFVRFKAD
+100 
-109 KSKEWNRTGTLTTSS
+109 GTLYI
-124 DKNLYTQESDDVW
+124 D
-137 SGTTGGTWSTYTP
+137 
-150 TASSFTVNF
+150 ASACSFF
-159 GVNGSNGT
+159 GSNGFAYSFT
-167 LSASGSTT
+167 KKDNGWGTWKPQNATSLGNGIYSFDLTGINNYLTIRYFRIVSKNGSGSAQATSARMTPPNNNTYNCIVLGSDGEGTWANYPTESDVTT
-175 GALTTGGT
+175 TLYVKSGLTDTSSHSLT
-183 VDSGETVT
+183 KAYIWEENNTNLAAWSGETISSSPWT
-191 FTANPSNGYGT
+191 SETINGYT
-202 KWYSNPSCTTEIS
+202 YYKRVFA
-215 NTGNSYS
+215 NTWRNFQVI
-222 TTASSNLNVYVK
+222 LN
-234 FIQQITITVIDKNSW
+234 D
-249 GTDIQAY
+249 
-256 TYNGNDVGSNGGWG
+256 
-270 SGTSTPAA
+270 
-278 VTGYTDRYT
+278 
-287 MTLFQDTND
+287 
-296 TTVIFNKN
+296 
-304 GGNGTNQT
+304 GTNQT
-312 NGVTL
+312 SNSAENATG
-317 TNGYY
+317 
-322 YLISVDTNNGN
+322 S
-333 RVVTVSSSDP
+333 
-343 ELTSYTYY
+343 TYY
-351 IDGRFAVYN
+351 INEVNSSNVPLLSANPLSSPYSYYINGRFKVYN
-360 ASRTTQTVTAGSSDS
+360 STRTTESYTGD
-375 ISWSTDSKNIPFTET
+375 WSTTSKNIPFTET

-405 ELSTYASNKELYFF
+405 ELSTYTTNHEFYFF
-419 VGRSTNNATIDA
+419 VGRATNGGIINA

-455 NNNSNSFLFTD
+455 NNSNSFLFTD

-473 YVTIYFDANT
+473 YVTIYFNANT

-534 TGYQFQNWSVTDN
+534 TGYQFQNWSVTDD
-547 GGGTATLANETVNG
+547 GDGTATLANETVNG

-585 VYVAKNDNISKI
+585 VYVAKNDNVSKI
-597 YAWKTSSEAAITS
+597 YAWNSSGNIS
-610 AFPGNSFDNS
+610 AEFPGDNFEQENGS
-620 NQVYNIGG
+620 AKVYDIGG
-628 IEYYKFTV
+628 VAYYKYTV
-636 NTGTD
+636 NTGTNPF
-641 NFSFVVNDGTNN
+641 NFIVNN
-653 GSESRQSKDATN
+653 GSNARQSNNAEN
-665 YTAGHTYYVQ
+665 YAAGHTYYVQ
-675 WYGTGYKT
+675 WYGTESKVDVKNMGT
-683 DSVTNIGV
+683 D
-691 DWYPKYAVA
+691 WFPKYYLV

-708 ISANWTRVDFSS
+708 KPANWTRVAFS
-720 NSAALN
+720 NSEATLSS
-726 NLTAQN
+726 LTAQN
-732 YVFYIVRQDKINGT
+732 YVFYIVRQDMVSGS
-746 YTDNQWY
+746 YADHYWY
-753 NTCETLTRSSRL
+753 NTGDKTITRANRTNVYTTHNNNATNIKL
-765 NKEAT
+765 N
-770 HSASGNITLKADAPG
+770 ADAPG
-785 NYSINIDRL
+785 DYKVVFDAMN
-794 DGDTR
+794 GDAAVTLH
-799 INIGADYPVGYRAV
+799 ADYPVGYRAV

-838 TPYTDTTDGNKVY
+838 TPYTNPDDSKVY

-874 DTWYPAGAGNDIQ
+874 DTWYPVGTGDDIQ
-887 VTNGV
+887 VTDGV
-892 KRGQTITFYL
+892 KRGQTITFYF
-902 NPATG
+902 NPDTG
-907 DVTYKITGEPSGE
+907 NVTYKITGEPSGE
-920 SWPPSDIQGMM
+920 SWPPSDIQKKMD
-931 GAAENPLVEQNK
+931 ADTNPLVEQNNT
-943 ATYPKQYDTLIYKI
+943 TYPDQYNTLIYKI

-985 WWADFTSVLPS
+985 WWADFTSVLPG

-1057 TNLGVYITKDAS
+1057 TNLGVYITKDA
-1069 NNFTYKFYTIKG
+1069 NNDFTYKFYTIKG

-1098 RRNGTARDPKSN
+1098 RRLGTARDPKSN
-1110 MDYSTFEK
+1110 ITYSTFEQ
-1118 YANTFLTDDTYNTR
+1118 YANTFVYSDSGYTTR
-1132 MTGAKR
+1132 FTGTVR
-1138 ASTHGATGTDEWT
+1138 ASTHGATGNDELIDT
-1151 DSTNFNR
+1151 TVFNR
-1158 YTYDYVTGVEKGS
+1158 YTYDYIPSVAKGT
-1171 TIYFKTVLKN
+1171 TIYIKTVLKN

-1186 QYYLVGYSINGTVY
+1186 KYYLVGYSINGTVY

-1207 SQTGTV
+1207 SQTRTV

-1220 TDWDYDYVEI
+1220 TEWDYNYVEI

-1242 RFYVEGYDQNVMD
+1242 RFYVEGYDQSIMD

-1274 DQVANVNN
+1274 DQVANINN

-1301 DIPKSYKAYTENS
+1301 DIPKTYTAYTENS
-1314 SSTVTCEIKGITLS
+1314 SSAVTCEIKGITLS

-1409 IDIFGSVLTDQAA
+1409 IDIFGSVLADQAA
-1422 ALALQPTAAAVHVI
+1422 ALALQPTDSAVHVI

-1470 IVPSALAIKTAANF
+1470 IVPSALAIKTADNF
-1484 DNYDPQ
+1484 NNYDSQ

-1498 NALKADSKVVGKP
+1498 SALKADSKVVGKP

-1535 FSKKND
+1535 FSKKSD
-1541 PANAKTRIEYSDNLG
+1541 PADAKTRIEYSDNLG

-1561 DTFTSNTAT
+1561 DAFNSGTAT

-1585 EADNIPETAAGN
+1585 EADNTPEIQAGN
-1597 TTTTDTSANANLGPC
+1597 AITTDTSANNNLDPR

-1658 HAEIAKNGDI
+1658 HAEIAKDGDI

-1707 GNTLATYGATSGAS
+1707 GNTLYTYGATSGAN

-1728 PSSTGHIANNS
+1728 PSSTGYIANNS

-1792 LQGIYAKVTYDVNRM
+1792 SQGIYAKVTYDVNRM
-1807 FSASGDSPTQ
+1807 FSASGGSLTQ
-1817 IVSSVTHYSKF
+1817 TVSSVTHYSKF
-1828 ALRTDL
+1828 ALKSDIP
-1834 SYLLR
+1834 YLLK
-1839 YKFTTRYYDDKYYTY
+1839 YTFKTRYYGNKTYTY
-1854 SANYTEA
+1854 SSTYTEA

-1868 DQITNKT
+1868 DQITTKAT
-1875 RNTITLD
+1875 ETIRLD

-1901 WVVDD
+1901 WVVDA
-1906 VTFGNNY
+1906 VTFNAEF

-1923 KLKWSNAA
+1923 ELKWSTAM
-1931 VYDFTNAG
+1931 VYDFTDDG
-1939 VMQTKRM
+1939 SLVTHKMV
-1946 AAPYM
+1946 APYM
-1951 LLFHTDTET
+1951 KLFDASIQA
-1960 KPSFGSTA
+1960 KPSFESTD
-1968 AETTAINNWSQNDGK
+1968 AEAEYIRNWSKGDGD
-1983 LYAPL
+1983 LYYQTRNFYTEDSQSKP
-1988 RTIYEESGETK
+1988 IYIE
-1999 PLYIVRWDIYQLDS
+1999 RWDIYQLDS
-2013 FTYKTTG
+2013 FTYKTG
-2020 TDNTPK
+2020 EGNVPLMK
-2026 MQDDGINLD
+2026 ADGINLD

-2044 AQSYSS
+2044 AQSFSPL
-2050 VFNYVGFEDYAV
+2050 FNYSGFEDYAI
-2062 VPVYSKENVNRQG
+2062 VPVYSKTRVHNQEL
-2075 ISDGLTNSSATLL
+2075 SDARTESSATLL
-2088 TVTRNHWN
+2088 TITRNHWN
-2096 ANVDGNTKGGTY
+2096 GTVSGNEQGGKY
-2108 KDSADR
+2108 KDGADR
-2114 IYVDFMLNYKYQKT
+2114 IYVDFMLNYNYPVT
-2128 VDGSTQNYLLSSTDE
+2128 IDGKTQNVRLSTTGDNV
-2143 SIKVGFVIKSY
+2143 KVGFVIRSY
-2154 TMVNGKKVY
+2154 TMVDGERVY
-2163 RTKNDQVI
+2163 RSN
-2171 SQTVLVDKSN
+2171 SQTVLVNKSE
-2181 IDNKNRLEYCYGFN
+2181 IDNKNRIEYCYGFN

-2207 EFTPFIVDTGNQ
+2207 EFTPFIVDTNNQ
-2219 QGSTGAEVKIGNNTY
+2219 TGSTGANVTISGTTY
-2234 KALKPIADADVL
+2234 KALNPIADADVL
-2246 DGVNF
+2246 RGVNF
-2251 YMIGKSDTYWG
+2251 YMIGNSDTDWN

>member
-16 ILAVCMLVTCFTVG
+16 ILAVCMLLSCFTAG
-30 LVATDAAKTE
+30 IIASDAAKTE
-40 SESVGAAPS
+40 SESVGIDETTKRVYVNSSKSYIHYYNDNNMSTNWPGKSLTVLSGNYKYADIDTTSTYAILNNNAGSQNQANPPS
-49 TIYFAPNSNWLSAD
+49 GWASNSDSYIIHSGSTWETVTSYFGTWTVAGEPTSLFGTSWSPTETSNDMTFSD
-63 QVFQLNI
+63 
-70 WKSGQ
+70 
-75 SSQIWGTEVE
+75 TENAFVK
-85 TGIYEFTGVDTSYTN
+85 TYTGVSLEAGTVQYKVVKNHDWSNGSKPSSNKTYTISEAGTYNVTIKYNPFTDTVSDSFEKQADPASNYTVT
-100 CQFVRFKAD
+100 FGIGTGSA
-109 KSKEWNRTGTLTTSS
+109 SGTGTLTASGGISS
-124 DKNLYTQESDDVW
+124 GDSV
-137 SGTTGGTWSTYTP
+137 TGGTS
-150 TASSFTVNF
+150 
-159 GVNGSNGT
+159 
-167 LSASGSTT
+167 
-175 GALTTGGT
+175 
-183 VDSGETVT
+183 VT
-191 FTANPSNGYGT
+191 FTATIGAGQYIEG
-202 KWYSNPSCTTEIS
+202 WYSDAACNTSLNNGTNTTYTTTV
-215 NTGNSYS
+215 NTNTS
-222 TTASSNLNVYVK
+222 VYVK
-234 FIQQITITVIDKNSW
+234 FVGDISFYIKDDANWTNVAIYLYRSSGNEAWDWPGKRALPTANAQSPLTVTATSETGVYLVKLPANTSNINYIILNNNNDGSQTGDNVALVE
-249 GTDIQAY
+249 GTLYRTSGINTPNYTPETAY
-256 TYNGNDVGSNGGWG
+256 NVTVKCGAGKF
-270 SGTSTPAA
+270 TAA
-278 VTGYTDRYT
+278 
-287 MTLFQDTND
+287 N
-296 TTVIFNKN
+296 
-304 GGNGTNQT
+304 NQT
-312 NGVTL
+312 
-317 TNGYY
+317 
-322 YLISVDTNNGN
+322 D
-333 RVVTVSSSDP
+333 
-343 ELTSYTYY
+343 
-351 IDGRFAVYN
+351 
-360 ASRTTQTVTAGSSDS
+360 QTVTAG
-375 ISWSTDSKNIPFTET
+375 
-390 STAGLYKV
+390 A
-398 DTYKTIK
+398 
-405 ELSTYASNKELYFF
+405 
-419 VGRSTNNATIDA
+419 TNA
-431 WYNPASGQNL
+431 
-441 TQSNSDTQYSVALA
+441 AL
-455 NNNSNSFLFTD
+455 
-466 SSNTNTN
+466 
-473 YVTIYFDANT
+473 
-483 GKLYFHVDAMASYT
+483 
-497 VTLKL
+497 
-502 GDTTHSKWNDNTTA
+502 
-516 DKTLTVS
+516 
-523 GATTLPTVTPG
+523 LPEVTPPSG
-534 TGYQFQNWSVTDN
+534 KAFKEWTITSGS
-547 GGGTATLANETVNG
+547 GSITLNSPTLNG
-561 SATVTVDNNSVVL
+561 SASVNAIAAGGVVTATYENIGS
-574 TANVAPVSETV
+574 TV
-585 VYVAKNDNISKI
+585 VYVAKNDNVSKI
-597 YAWKTSSEAAITS
+597 YAWNSSGNIS
-610 AFPGNSFDNS
+610 AGFPGDNFEQENGS
-620 NQVYNIGG
+620 AKVYDIGG
-628 IEYYKFTV
+628 VAYYKYTV
-636 NTGTD
+636 NTGTKPF
-641 NFSFVVNDGTNN
+641 NFIVNN
-653 GSESRQSKDATN
+653 GSNARQSNNAEN
-665 YTAGHTYYVQ
+665 YAAGHTYYVQ
-675 WYGTGYKT
+675 WYGTESKVDVKNMGT
-683 DSVTNIGV
+683 
-691 DWYPKYAVA
+691 DWYPKYYLV

-708 ISANWTRVDFSS
+708 KPANWTRVAFS
-720 NSAALN
+720 NSEATLSS
-726 NLTAQN
+726 LTAQN
-732 YVFYIVRQDKINGT
+732 YVFYIVRQDMVSGS
-746 YTDNQWY
+746 YADHYWY
-753 NTCETLTRSSRL
+753 NTGDKTITRANRTNVYTTHNNNATNIKL
-765 NKEAT
+765 N
-770 HSASGNITLKADAPG
+770 ADAPG
-785 NYSINIDRL
+785 DFKVVFDAMN
-794 DGDTR
+794 GDAAVTLH
-799 INIGADYPVGYRAV
+799 ADYPVGYRAV

-838 TPYTDTTDGNKVY
+838 TPYTDPDDNKVY

-869 AWDTN
+869 AWSTEGADG
-874 DTWYPAGAGNDIQ
+874 TWYPAGTGNDIQ

-902 NPATG
+902 NPTTG
-907 DVTYKITGEPSGE
+907 NVTYKITGEPSGE
-920 SWPPSDIQGMM
+920 SWPPSDIQEKMD
-931 GAAENPLVEQNK
+931 AAENPLVEQNNT
-943 ATYPKQYDTLIYKI
+943 TYSEQYDTLIYKI
-957 ATGSSAITSSPVTL
+957 ATGSNAITSSPVTL

-1008 NGSYTGFYSNIAND
+1008 NGSYTGFYATSEMTRD
-1022 GSSFDLTDA
+1022 TTEA
-1031 PGITVKRTDKDSS
+1031 PGISVKKADKDSTY
-1044 KYFVEVSGVESRV
+1044 YFVEVSGVESRV

-1118 YANTFLTDDTYNTR
+1118 YANTFLTDNAYSAH

-1138 ASTHGATGTDEWT
+1138 SSTHGATGNDELTDT
-1151 DSTNFNR
+1151 TVFDR

-1181 DDYMN
+1181 DTYMN

-1200 QLHTVAE
+1200 QLHAASE
-1207 SQTGTV
+1207 SGTSGGGTV
-1213 TETFTIP
+1213 TESFTIP

-1288 GQPLVFYKGNYYA
+1288 GQPMVFYKGNYYA
-1301 DIPKSYKAYTENS
+1301 DIPKTYTAYTENS
-1314 SSTVTCEIKGITLS
+1314 TSAVTCEIKGITLS

-1364 VDNIICAFKYENRK
+1364 IDNIICAFKYENRK

-1386 TNATSPAT
+1386 DNANSPAT

-1409 IDIFGSVLTDQAA
+1409 IDIFGTVLTNQAE
-1422 ALALQPTAAAVHVI
+1422 ALALEPTAAAVHVI

-1454 YNTDGTKVVES
+1454 YNAAGTKVVES

-1498 NALKADSKVVGKP
+1498 SALKADTTNVVGKP
-1511 VFVTYEKSI
+1511 VFITYEKSI
-1520 YGGGDKADRCDARWY
+1520 FGGGDKADRCDARWF

-1556 ETWTT
+1556 ETWET
-1561 DTFTSNTAT
+1561 DTFNSNTAT

-1585 EADNIPETAAGN
+1585 EADNTPETAAGN
-1597 TTTTDTSANANLGPC
+1597 TTTTDTSANANLDPR

-1658 HAEIAKNGDI
+1658 HAEIAKDGDI

-1707 GNTLATYGATSGAS
+1707 GTTLAIYGATSGAS

-1728 PSSTGHIANNS
+1728 PSSTGYISNNS

-1749 EPYGTSSF
+1749 EPYGTSNF

-1763 VSDLLQ
+1763 VNDLLQ

-1778 SIVIN
+1778 SITIN

-1792 LQGIYAKVTYDVNRM
+1792 EAGIYAKVVYGVNRM
-1807 FSASGDSPTQ
+1807 FSASGGSPTQ

-1828 ALRTDL
+1828 ALKTNIPYAL
-1834 SYLLR
+1834 KYTF
-1839 YKFTTRYYDDKYYTY
+1839 KTRYYDNKTY
-1854 SANYTEA
+1854 SYSSTYTEA

-1868 DQITNKT
+1868 DQITTKGNKT
-1875 RNTITLD
+1875 IALD

-1901 WVVDD
+1901 WVVDE
-1906 VTFGNNY
+1906 VTFGNNN

-1923 KLKWSNAA
+1923 ELKWSTAT

-1939 VMQTKRM
+1939 AMQTLKM
-1946 AAPYM
+1946 VAPYM
-1951 LLFHTDTET
+1951 KLFHTNTNT
-1960 KPSFGSTA
+1960 KPSFESTA
-1968 AETTAINNWSQNDGK
+1968 AETAAINGWDQNGGG

-1988 RTIYEESGETK
+1988 RTTYDDNGETK
-1999 PLYIVRWDIYQLDS
+1999 PLYIARWDIYQLDS

-2020 TDNTPK
+2020 NNVPK

-2035 VDTSKSKLV
+2035 VDTTKSKLV

-2050 VFNYVGFEDYAV
+2050 VFNYVGYEDYAI
-2062 VPVYSKENVNRQG
+2062 VPVYSKTVVDRQG
-2075 ISDGLTNSSATLL
+2075 ESDARTDSFATLL
-2088 TVTRNHWN
+2088 TVSRNHWN
-2096 ANVDGNTKGGTY
+2096 GTVDGNEQGGSY
-2108 KDSADR
+2108 KDGADR
-2114 IYVDFMLNYKYQKT
+2114 IYVDFMLNYRYTKT
-2128 VDGSTQNYLLSSTDE
+2128 VDGKTQNYMLSSTD
-2143 SIKVGFVIKSY
+2143 SNIKVGFVIKSY
-2154 TMVNGKKVY
+2154 TMVNGEKVY
-2163 RTKNDQVI
+2163 RTRNDQVI
-2171 SQTVLVDKSN
+2171 SQTVLVDKSK

-2195 NTQNNSQWGLMF
+2195 NSQNNSQWGLMF
-2207 EFTPFIVDTGNQ
+2207 EFTPFIVDTDNQ
-2219 QGSTGAEVKIGNNTY
+2219 AGSTGADVKIGNTNH
-2234 KALKPIADADVL
+2234 KALYPVAEKDVL
-2246 DGVNF
+2246 RGVNF
-2251 YMIGKSDTYWG
+2251 YMIGKTDTDWE